1 LSLIAAL
8 NELPFQTLLTT
19 HSTHITSQASLASV
33 IALTNTG
40 RAASAVAAISSNTE
54 LTDGE
59 VKDLERYLDATKSN
73 LLFARKVMLVEG
85 PAELF
90 LIPALVKASLGID
103 LERAGISVVSIYGVH
118 FKPYSKLFRAGCLPK
133 KCAIVA
139 DADLIPS
146 DAVDDD
152 VRAPG
157 ATHRRRLKRGFDRR
171 SFREPD

>member
-103 LERAGISVVSIYGVH
+103 LEREGISMVLIYGVH
-118 FKPYSKLFRAGCLPK
+118 FKPTASSSARAACEL
-133 KCAIVA
+133 
-139 DADLIPS
+139 DH
-146 DAVDDD
+146 
-152 VRAPG
+152 
-157 ATHRRRLKRGFDRR
+157 TF
-171 SFREPD
+171 